1 MLKVTVQRATDLPD
15 VDSFGKS
22 DPYAKVSFQG
32 DEKKTEVQKDN
43 LDPVW
48 NQELQWD
55 LSGKPLSPDDKLSI
69 EVKDYEKVMTRK
81 LLGKVEVPL
90 GELISNKEIER
101 PYDLVDGKNNPTL
114 GKLMLRLEYSPPPGT
129 GGDTGGG
136 GGEEAG
142 EEEGG
147 EEGDEEDEEGE
158 EGEEGA
164 EPGKPGQPKRRK
176 RRKRSRRGGR
186 KWSTKVQD
194 FQIRIRIIEG
204 RQLPGGNI
212 HPVVRV
218 TVAGQRR
225 ETTVKRSTNK
235 PVYNQTF
242 FFNFHLSEAEL
253 FDDLVCLEVFNSRK
267 LRSDSLLGYFE
278 CDIGSISEM
287 KGHSFVRKWVLLSG
301 PADKDEDEEEG
312 EKSKKVRG
320 GETPA
325 GYLKVTAMVLGP
337 GDSPPAAAKAEPKD
351 QEDDI
356 ESNLLMP
363 LGVTRQSAVFTLK
376 VYHAEDLPQMDTGI
390 GRSFK
395 KFFSFFGSSDDKED
409 DKEKGKKG
417 LVDPYMEFSF
427 CGKKASTPII
437 YHDSNPEFKQFL
449 KIPLMLPSMCE
460 RIKLQMFDW
469 DRGSSDDCIGTAF
482 INLSSIAGQGESSE
496 GFLPQFG
503 PCFVNFYGS
512 TREFTNLP
520 DEHDDL
526 NKGIGE
532 GVAYRGRVLVELA
545 TTLNEDI
552 KAPTGVLQNEDIIS
566 AQPFLRREKYKLF
579 VCFYEALMVSE
590 TDGPVEFEV
599 SIGNNGNKFDESVAP
614 CNTPPSNAVYDGC
627 FYYYLPWGQDKPCV
641 CVECSWED
649 IAFRLEPVNI
659 LNRMVERLRESLSR
673 LKQAAELSEV
683 GDDPK
688 LKDMLSSLL
697 DNLVRDCRN
706 ELSRFQEEIPKLSGK
721 RNQLDNKLNQ
731 MRLDEFNFLLE
742 DIGALQWKLQPPLEG
757 EPEKDEVEITEMLTE
772 IESYAQR
779 LEDLAIEPQV
789 SMPDVIIWMISG
801 DKRVAY
807 YRMPSHLLLFSE
819 TEVACGKYCGKT
831 IELQLKYPGKK
842 GQDVKEH
849 PELPAKLRV
858 EMWLGLEKQ
867 QQYWTAR
874 PKTEGDFCVFAET
887 YENEVKIISKW
898 THNKLSTRPHFSDAS
913 GDLELPQDKFL
924 PPDGWKFDGGWQKK
938 PELSLFHDPDEG
950 HKEFLVEVFENQ
962 SRSFPGGD
970 YKPAEHNWTDSNGED
985 VPAPATQ
992 KPPPGWAWKTK
1003 EWEVDKNRACDAE
1016 GWEYGVNPTYGVY
1029 GPVMKAYHMCR
1040 RRRLVRKRELVDP
1053 NATKKQDHLQ
1063 KLLAEGWGYAPLFN
1077 MKFHAKEKKLDF
1089 VRRRRFLLKMVP
1101 SSGKI
1106 DGFSCTLPPVL
1117 RIQLKSKDAESALSL
1132 SPRMFVSFK
1141 KPHKYQLWVY
1151 VYQARD
1157 LVAKDESGMND
1168 PYARVSF
1175 ANQSQVTHTI
1185 TQTPCPT
1192 WDQTLLYLNVEICED
1207 PENVKRNPPSVVVE
1221 LFDYDKGMGKDD
1233 FLGRCVLFP
1242 KIRLKGIEAPEP
1254 KLLWHKVKRGD
1265 QDGGEILAECEL
1277 FLDEGAK
1284 LPHPPSMRGDVYPVR
1299 SKVRPV
1305 VQRTAVEVLCWGV
1318 RNMKKY
1324 QLAKVTS
1331 PSIEFECMGTVIP
1344 SPVIEDTKKTPNFAE
1359 PVLER
1364 RILNLPVEDM
1374 YSPPINIRVKDN
1386 RAFGRKPLVGI
1397 HSVKALGPF
1406 KCKLPSPSQKTPD
1419 DETEVDEVLVDLT
1432 DAPPPQKKIW
1442 PPPEDVVDA
1451 PPPKN
1456 AKEKAKAEKEKQ
1468 KKLLDEANRFDWWS
1482 KYFASLT
1489 GAGGAAKVSKG
1500 DKLVGLFTNNKEGDK
1515 ADFNE
1520 HTMKYLSKGYDTL
1533 KVYHKELE
1541 KVPEFKGFNDFIAT
1555 FPLRRGKT
1563 KSSKDDEEDDG
1574 IVGEFKGAFRI
1585 YPIPDETTEL
1595 PETMFA
1601 NLPSSEPIECTV
1613 RVYVILASELQPQD
1627 PSGLADPY
1635 LIVSLGKKKY
1645 DDQDN
1650 FQPNTLNP
1658 VFGKMFEFKASIPQV
1673 KDLKITVM
1681 DYDYLSRDDLI
1692 GETVVDLE
1700 QRLLSRFHAKCG
1712 LQKTYFTSGPNVWRH
1727 SEKPFRILER
1737 YCEMTM
1743 KPFNYFAG
1751 KKENPDRIIIADRE
1765 YTLSQFEEGTPPER
1779 EVGPAHERL
1788 ALHILHTFNLVPE
1801 HVETRSLYSPVQ
1813 PDIEQ
1818 GKLQMWV
1825 DIFPKEDGAPKTP
1838 VVIEERKPV
1847 KNELRVIVWNTTD
1860 VLLEEE
1866 SITGEKMSDIYVK
1879 AWLDVQNEK
1888 QKTDV
1893 HYRSLD
1899 GDGNFNW
1906 RMVFPFDYLP
1916 IEKKLVVKR
1925 KEHFWSLDET
1935 EEKCTAKLKV
1945 QIWENDTFSSDDF
1958 IGQMELNLNELSKPC
1973 ANSDH
1978 CGNAKKDPALNGKT
1992 LDLFAQKSTRGWWA
2006 CYKPDAEDPSKPTGK
2021 VEMTVELLAGW
2032 EAAAKPAGEGRED
2045 PNQHPVLEEPNRPA
2059 TSFLWF
2065 TSPFK
2070 TMRYIIWRRYKWI
2083 LLILLII
2090 IIIALLVGIFFYSM
2104 PGYSVKKLFG
2114 V

>member
-1 MLKVTVQRATDLPD
+1 MLKVTVQQATSLPD

-22 DPYAKVSFQG
+22 DPYAKVIFQG

-48 NQELQWD
+48 NQDFQWD
-55 LSGKPLSPDDKLSI
+55 LSGKPLSPDDKLSV

-90 GELISNKEIER
+90 GELLSNNEIER
-101 PYDLVDGKNNPTL
+101 SYDLVDGKNNPTL
-114 GKLMLRLEYSPPPGT
+114 GKIMLKLEYSAPPGT
-129 GGDTGGG
+129 GDDSGGGG

-142 EEEGG
+142 EEG
-147 EEGDEEDEEGE
+147 EEGFEEDEEGE
-158 EGEEGA
+158 EGAEGE
-164 EPGKPGQPKRRK
+164 EPGIPGQPKRRK
-176 RRKRSRRGGR
+176 RRTPTRRGGR

-194 FQIRIRIIEG
+194 FQIRIRILEG
-204 RQLPGGNI
+204 RQLVGNNI

-253 FDDLVCLEVFNSRK
+253 FDDLLCLEVFNSRK

-278 CDIGSISEM
+278 CDIGSISIM

-312 EKSKKVRG
+312 GKSKKTRG

-337 GDSPPAAAKAEPKD
+337 GDQPPAAAKAEPKD

-363 LGVTRQSAVFTLK
+363 MGVTRQSAVFTLK

-390 GRSFK
+390 GQSFK
-395 KFFSFFGSSDDKED
+395 KFFSFFSSDDDKED
-409 DKEKGKKG
+409 EESKGKKG

-427 CGKKASTPII
+427 CGKKATTSTK

-469 DRGSSDDCIGTAF
+469 DRGSTDDCIGTAF
-482 INLSSIAGQGESSE
+482 ISLSEIAGQGDSSE

-512 TREFTNLP
+512 TREFSNFP

-526 NKGIGE
+526 NKGVGE
-532 GVAYRGRVLVELA
+532 GVAYRGRVLVELK

-552 KAPTGVLQNEDIIS
+552 KTPVGVLANEDIIS
-566 AQPFLRREKYKLF
+566 AQPFLRRERYKLF

-590 TDGPVEFEV
+590 TDGPIEFEV

-614 CNTPPSNAVYDGC
+614 CNTPSCNAVYDGC
-627 FYYYLPWGQDKPCV
+627 HYYYLPWAQDKPCV

-649 IAFRLEPVNI
+649 IAFRLEPINI
-659 LNRMVERLRESLSR
+659 LNRLGERLRESLSR
-673 LKQAAELSEV
+673 LKQATELSEV
-683 GDDPK
+683 SDDPK
-688 LKDMLSSLL
+688 LKDMLSSLF

-706 ELSRFQEEIPKLSGK
+706 ELSRFENEIPKLPGK
-721 RNQLDNKLNQ
+721 RNQLDIKLHQ
-731 MRLDEFNFLLE
+731 MRVDEFKFMLD
-742 DIGALQWKLQPPLEG
+742 DIGALQWKLAPPLEG
-757 EPEKDEVEITEMLTE
+757 EAEKDEVDFNEMLAE

-779 LEDLAIEPQV
+779 IVDLAIEPQI

-801 DKRVAY
+801 EKRVAY
-807 YRMPSHLLLFSE
+807 YRMPAHQLLFSE

-831 IELQLKYPGKK
+831 IELQMKYPGKK
-842 GQDVKEH
+842 GNDVKEH

-887 YENEVKIISKW
+887 YENEVKIASKW
-898 THNKLSTRPHFSDAS
+898 THKLSTRAQFSDAS

-924 PPDGWKFDGGWQKK
+924 PPEGWKFDGGWQKK

-950 HKEFLVEVFENQ
+950 HKEFLVEAFENQ

-970 YKPAEHNWTDSNGED
+970 FKPADKNWTDVNGED
-985 VPAPATQ
+985 VASPATQ
-992 KPPPGWAWKTK
+992 QPPPGWAWKMK
-1003 EWEVDKNRACDAE
+1003 DWEVDRNRAVDAE

-1040 RRRLVRKRELVDP
+1040 RRRLVRSRELVDAK
-1053 NATKKQDHLQ
+1053 ATKKQDQLQ
-1063 KLLAEGWGYAPLFN
+1063 KLLAEGWGYAPLFT

-1089 VRRRRFLLKMVP
+1089 VRRRRWLLKMVP
-1101 SSGKI
+1101 TSGKI

-1117 RIQLKSKDAESALSL
+1117 RVQLKAKDRESALCL

-1157 LVAKDESGMND
+1157 LVAKDETGMND
-1168 PYARVSF
+1168 PYARVAF
-1175 ANQSQVTHTI
+1175 ANQSQVTYTI
-1185 TQTPCPT
+1185 TQSPCPT
-1192 WDQTLLYLNVEICED
+1192 WDQTLLFTSVEICED

-1221 LFDYDKGMGKDD
+1221 LYDHDKGLGKDD
-1233 FLGRCVLFP
+1233 FLGRCMLFP
-1242 KIRLKGIEAPEP
+1242 KVRLKGIEAPEP
-1254 KLLWHKVKRGD
+1254 KLLWHKVKRGG

-1284 LPHPPSMRGDVYPVR
+1284 LPHPPAMRGDIYPVR

-1324 QLAKVTS
+1324 QLVKVTS
-1331 PSIEFECMGTVIP
+1331 PSIEFECMGEVIP
-1344 SPVIEDTKKTPNFAE
+1344 STVIEDTKKTPNFAE

-1397 HSVKALGPF
+1397 HSVKSLGRF
-1406 KCKLPSPSQKTPD
+1406 KCKLPSQQTAE

-1432 DAPPPQKKIW
+1432 DGPPPQKKIW
-1442 PPPEDVVDA
+1442 PEIKEAEDA
-1451 PPPKN
+1451 PP
-1456 AKEKAKAEKEKQ
+1456 ADAKAKAKADKEKK
-1468 KKLLDEANRFDWWS
+1468 KKLIDDANRFDWWS
-1482 KYFASLT
+1482 KYFASVS
-1489 GAGGAAKVSKG
+1489 GAGGAARVSKG
-1500 DKLVGLFTNNKEGDK
+1500 EKLVELFTTDKAGDK
-1515 ADFNE
+1515 ADFQD
-1520 HTMKYLSKGYDTL
+1520 HTRKYLSKGYDTL
-1533 KVYHKELE
+1533 KIYHRELE
-1541 KVPEFKGFNDFIAT
+1541 KVPEFRGFNDFIAT
-1555 FPLRRGKT
+1555 FPLYRGKT
-1563 KSSKDDEEDDG
+1563 KSSKDDEDDDG
-1574 IVGEFKGAFRI
+1574 TVGEFKGAFRI
-1585 YPIPDETTEL
+1585 YPVPEEATEL
-1595 PETMFA
+1595 PDTMFT

-1613 RVYVILASELQPQD
+1613 RVYVVLATELQPQD

-1645 DDQDN
+1645 DEQEN
-1650 FQPNTLNP
+1650 YKPNTLNP

-1673 KDLKITVM
+1673 KDLKIQVM
-1681 DYDYLSRDDLI
+1681 DYDFLSRDDLV

-1712 LQKTYFTSGPNVWRH
+1712 LQKTYFISGPNKWRH
-1727 SEKPFRILER
+1727 CEKPFNILVR
-1737 YCEMTM
+1737 YCEMTL
-1743 KPFNYFAG
+1743 KPFKYFPG
-1751 KKENPDRIIIADRE
+1751 KKENPDRIIIGDRE
-1765 YTLSQFEEGTPPER
+1765 YTLSQFEEGTPPAG
-1779 EVGPAHERL
+1779 EVGAAHERL

-1825 DIFPKEDGAPKTP
+1825 DIFPKDDGTPKPP

-1847 KNELRVIVWNTTD
+1847 KQELRVIIWNTTD

-1866 SITGEKMSDIYVK
+1866 SITGEMMSDIYVK
-1879 AWLDVQNEK
+1879 AWLDVQDEK
-1888 QKTDV
+1888 QRTDV

-1906 RMVFPFDYLP
+1906 RMVFPFDYMP

-1935 EEKCTAKLKV
+1935 EEKAKPKLRL
-1945 QIWENDTFSSDDF
+1945 QIWENDMFSADDF
-1958 IGQMELNLNELSKPC
+1958 IGERELDLTELDKPC
-1973 ANSDH
+1973 QNSDH
-1978 CGNAKKDPALNGKT
+1978 CGKEKQDPAFSGQT
-1992 LDLFAQKSTRGWWA
+1992 LDLFVQKSSRGWWA
-2006 CYKPDAEDPSKPTGK
+2006 CYKRDTADPTAPPVCSGK
-2021 VEMTVELLAGW
+2021 IEMTVELLAGY
-2032 EAAAKPAGEGRED
+2032 EAAAKPAGQGRED
-2045 PNQHPVLEEPNRPA
+2045 PNQHPILEEPNRPA

-2070 TMRYIIWRRYKWI
+2070 TLRYIIWRRYKWI
-2083 LLILLII
+2083 LLIVLILII
-2090 IIIALLVGIFFYSM
+2090 VALLLGIFFYSM
-2104 PGYSVKKLFG
+2104 PGYTVKKLFG